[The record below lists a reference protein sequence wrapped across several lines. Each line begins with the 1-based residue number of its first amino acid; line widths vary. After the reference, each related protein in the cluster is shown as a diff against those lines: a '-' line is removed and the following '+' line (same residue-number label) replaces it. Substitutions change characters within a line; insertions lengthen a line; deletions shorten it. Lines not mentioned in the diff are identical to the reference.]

1 MKTVFYKTEKLV
13 AKREFNNPMDKHA
26 VKVVKD
32 DETVGHLPREFSQ
45 IAWYFL
51 ARSGEISVEV
61 IGRRRHCKQLCGG
74 MEIPCQ
80 LEFNCSNKAQMK
92 RLKDSVSTVARSY
105 KRIKRVL
112 DPPAVPFQ

>member
-1 MKTVFYKTEKLV
+1 METFTFVSAVHGYHVYKDVWKPSIGEKLV

-32 DETVGHLPREFSQ
+32 DETVGHLPREFSR

-80 LEFNCSNKAQMK
+80 LEFKYM
-92 RLKDSVSTVARSY
+92 
-105 KRIKRVL
+105 L
-112 DPPAVPFQ
+112 DTMVNVRTHEL